1 MKKTIAALLVSFG
14 VLSLSTNSM
23 AAPKIV
29 TCQIDEQGKT
39 IFKGKCSFN
48 PSEGGSFYLTNLNK
62 NKPLVRNIM
71 DIGVYIV
78 EPGVAEVSGS
88 LKGANNSRW
97 GHAIRS
103 TKQKACWVGSDFNVC
118 AW

>member
-1 MKKTIAALLVSFG
+1 MKKTIAALLVGFG
-14 VLSLSTNSM
+14 VLSLSTNLM
-23 AAPKIV
+23 AAPKTV

-39 IFKGKCSFN
+39 TFKGKCSFN
-48 PSEGGSFYLTNLNK
+48 ASEGGSFYLTNLNK
-62 NKPLVRNIM
+62 NKPIFRNIM
-71 DIGVYIV
+71 DVSVYII

-97 GHAIRS
+97 GQAIRS
-103 TKQKACWVGSDFNVC
+103 TKQKACWVGSDFKVC